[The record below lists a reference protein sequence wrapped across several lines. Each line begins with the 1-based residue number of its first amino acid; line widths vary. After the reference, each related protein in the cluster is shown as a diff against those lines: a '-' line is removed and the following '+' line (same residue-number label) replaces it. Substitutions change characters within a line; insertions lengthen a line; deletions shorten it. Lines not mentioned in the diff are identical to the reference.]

1 MTNTFNK
8 NEIYAHNKDYR
19 VNREGVLLNPDGKT
33 LKGYYKNG
41 YKYYKLRKEEDYTKY
56 AAFKISRLQA
66 YQKYKNDM
74 YHKGIVVRHLNGKR
88 DDDSFDNIAIGTQS
102 PNIMDCPKQD
112 RVKRATYA
120 SSKNRKYPTETILK
134 IREDR
139 KNGMTYSQLLKK
151 YNIPNDSS
159 LHYILYRKN
168 I

>member
-88 DDDSFDNIAIGTQS
+88 DDDSFDHIAIGTQS
-102 PNIMDCPKQD
+102 QNIMDCPKQD